1 MKIEKLSENQ
11 IKLTLTHAD
20 LKEHNINLEE
30 LMKPTEQTKELFKDI
45 MEQAFDSC
53 GFSFENAPLMI
64 EATPVSVD
72 GLMLI
77 VTRLPDQ
84 ESTKDKISLL
94 SQNKELRRYRKKPI
108 ARRKTQQLNDD
119 GILVYSFETLDD
131 AAHADIQ
138 LTTSFCGF
146 SQLYKYQNRYFYLL
160 QTALGEGEAAAP
172 LEQLLLEYGQKHNS
186 SVLAKYHLMEHGE
199 LLLDDPCIER
209 LAALYD

>member
-131 AAHADIQ
+131 AAHAAIQ
-138 LTTSFCGF
+138 LTPSFSRF
-146 SQLYKYQNRYFYLL
+146 SHLYKYQNRYFYLL
-160 QTALGEGEAAAP
+160 QTALAEGEAAAP